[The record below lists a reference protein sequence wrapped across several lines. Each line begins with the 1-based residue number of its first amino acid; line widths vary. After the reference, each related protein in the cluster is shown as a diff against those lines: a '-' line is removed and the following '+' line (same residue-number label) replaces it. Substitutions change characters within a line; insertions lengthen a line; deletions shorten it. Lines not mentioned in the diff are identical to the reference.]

1 MKINFKLKFLIT
13 IILFTLLTV
22 TVMPLVTSAVSIN
35 EYMKPDQFDQSY
47 TQLADAD
54 IAGGFSIGN
63 FLKNGLGAVL
73 SVVRIIALAWAVVM
87 AVSIAIKY
95 MTGGPIAK
103 GQLKTD
109 LPTYLIGAIILFGAT
124 GVLTLVQY
132 LVNDVF

>member
-22 TVMPLVTSAVSIN
+22 TIMPLVTSAMSN
-35 EYMKPDQFDQSY
+35 EYMRPDQFDNSY
-47 TQLADAD
+47 TQWADKD
-54 IAGGFSIGN
+54 IHGGFSIGK
-63 FLKNGLGAVL
+63 FLKNGLGSIL
-73 SVVRIIALAWAVVM
+73 SIVRIIALAWAVVM